1 MQSLRKSS
9 RSADPGQWAVWV
21 LVCALLSGC
30 LSYPMP
36 EDEEEDSRMTII
48 ACFFARCENDLSEGR
63 ETADNEGLSK

>member
-1 MQSLRKSS
+1 M
-9 RSADPGQWAVWV
+9 
-21 LVCALLSGC
+21 CALLSGC